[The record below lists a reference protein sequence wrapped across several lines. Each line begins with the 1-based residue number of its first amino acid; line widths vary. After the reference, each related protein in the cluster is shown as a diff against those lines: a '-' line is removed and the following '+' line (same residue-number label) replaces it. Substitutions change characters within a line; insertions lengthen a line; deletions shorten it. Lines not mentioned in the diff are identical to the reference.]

1 MFKSKKTLKDLL
13 SSFESLLSDL
23 KTFVSDKC
31 KEIAELESRLD
42 VATSEKAQAEQIV
55 RNLEQFLAKD

>member
-1 MFKSKKTLKDLL
+1 MFKNKKTLKDLL

-23 KTFVSDKC
+23 KTFVSDKY
-31 KEIAELESRLD
+31 KEIAELESRLE
-42 VATSEKAQAEQIV
+42 VVTSEKVQAEQII